1 MVMIQD
7 SNAPTQME
15 KALRISGDPNRCQR
29 AKEMVLELLSE
40 KEGYGNDFGNRGS
53 MEVCLC

>member
-7 SNAPTQME
+7 SNTPTQAE

-40 KEGYGNDFGNRGS
+40 KEGYGNEFGNRGS
-53 MEVCLC
+53 MEV